1 MQKIA
6 KTTSLSAILSAGV
19 EYHMRANAICRPH
32 ISGRKHSR
40 AAFIGAAAL
49 ALLML
54 WAGCSYARSFP
65 AGFVRFASQLD
76 AWENRNE
83 GFRLVL
89 ITSGDRVQGFLEW
102 NSQGIYGRI
111 VQAQKNGRAV
121 VLTLGDG
128 GMNGLK
134 LSVSPKRKS
143 IIAEYLPKDKSALQP
158 FRIEAL
164 HVSSEEG
171 MRVLGA
177 TFAEKLPNERAL
189 SLRLQYVSDR
199 DAARS
204 RMLDEIL
211 RRGMSPYNMAELRL
225 AQQKEA
231 TAEVRNRAPPP
242 QEYEEIEYPV
252 FISDQY
258 LSIAT
263 QHYLFDGGAHGAAST
278 TFDIIDRAKG
288 KRLSAQDI
296 FTGDWKAGLKPLLAA
311 ELMRQST
318 FWMSRGIGF
327 DLKALGL
334 FEAELDP
341 SDNIFVCGVGVGF
354 QYDRYQI
361 APWYM
366 GEFIIVL
373 PWNELTPYL
382 SPAFRIPQ

>member
-1 MQKIA
+1 
-6 KTTSLSAILSAGV
+6 
-19 EYHMRANAICRPH
+19 MRANAICRPH
-32 ISGRKHSR
+32 ISGRKYIR

-49 ALLML
+49 AWLML
-54 WAGCSYARSFP
+54 WAGCSYSRSFP

-76 AWENRNE
+76 AWENRSE
-83 GFRLVL
+83 GFCLVL
-89 ITSGDRVQGFLEW
+89 VSSSDRAQGFLEW

-111 VQAQKNGRAV
+111 VQAQKNGNTVAI
-121 VLTLGDG
+121 TLGDG
-128 GMNGLK
+128 GMNGLQ
-134 LSVSPKRKS
+134 LSIFLKRKS

-158 FRIEAL
+158 FRIEAW

-189 SLRLQYVSDR
+189 SLRLQYVSAQ
-199 DAARS
+199 DAARG
-204 RMLDEIL
+204 RILDEIL

-231 TAEVRNRAPPP
+231 ALAVQNRAPPP

-278 TFDIIDRAKG
+278 TFDIIDRAEG

-296 FTGDWKAGLKPLLAA
+296 FAGDWKAGLKPLLAA
-311 ELMRQST
+311 ELMRQSA
-318 FWMSRGIGF
+318 FWGNSGQEA

-334 FEAELDP
+334 FESELYP
-341 SDNIFVCGVGVGF
+341 SDDIFVCAGGVGF

-366 GEFIIVL
+366 GEFIIIL

-382 SPAFRIPQ
+382 SPAFKIPQ